1 MYGPGDSDVTF
12 MDMEVD
18 STERIFIGGQSK
30 FIQAIGEG
38 FVMLVDK
45 HGEALFAKTYA
56 SGAAAGDIVNK
67 VAEESNVY
75 IAVGT
80 SNAGTT
86 NTFFL
91 LSFGVTG
98 TINKN
103 LLIAT
108 DVTKIANT
116 ASIMQLD
123 MQGTLAIVIYDV
135 NTCVIIDTAGA
146 IADQYLGF
154 STEVGN
160 IIRMVIYVVPTKYTF
175 FSLIAGNLGCY
186 WYDSVGPTGKDIHT
200 NNLTVMS
207 STAALQTS
215 DTDLS
220 AAPANA
226 WIGVVPIGGG
236 SLYHAYSFTIAGV
249 TYPTVSNHFAIPTA
263 APPLSI
269 KVSYVSVTTFFM
281 SAMLSNGQGNVY
293 YQIAGACT
301 SRIFSSSLSGTYFMG

>member
-45 HGEALFAKTYA
+45 WGEAQFVKTYA

-67 VAEESNVY
+67 VAEESNTY

-80 SNAGTT
+80 SNAGAT

-98 TINKN
+98 TVNKN

-108 DVTKIANT
+108 DATKIANT

-123 MQGTLAIVIYDV
+123 MQSTLAIVTFDV

-154 STEVGN
+154 ATEVGN
-160 IIRMVIYVVPTKYTF
+160 IIRMVIHTTGTKYTF

-186 WYDSVGPTGKDIHT
+186 WYDTVGPLGIDIET

-207 STAALQTS
+207 STPALQTS
-215 DTDLS
+215 DTDVS
-220 AAPANA
+220 GTPANA
-226 WIGVVPIGGG
+226 WIGVVPVGGG
-236 SLYHAYSFTIAGV
+236 SLYHAYSFIIAGL

-263 APPLSI
+263 AAPLSI
-269 KVSYVSVTTFFM
+269 KVSYVGVTIFYM

-293 YQIAGACT
+293 YQIAGA
-301 SRIFSSSLSGTYFMG
+301 